1 MTEAADPLFLARRIA
16 ALAQERRAADAVL
29 LDVRALVD
37 YTDFFLVVSGMSS
50 RQNLAIAE
58 HIVKTL
64 KGEKR
69 FAISKSGL
77 DSGSWVCLDLG
88 SVVVHVFDPETRVR
102 YDLELLWADAPRID
116 PEGTESVP
124 APVPAGSSAAPVVSE
139 PVAAAAPASF
149 ATPTDSDEAKP
160 KRRRRTVRTAAV
172 EDADAENAPDS
183 ERPPEDVEPAEEVPD
198 PAPRRRKVKAAV
210 EAPPP
215 AAKPAKPVKPTKAD
229 ADEAPAVP
237 RRKSAAASA
246 PKPSATAS
254 PKRKT
259 APPSPKK
266 SFGPAPKLSSKYAP
280 PRRPPKNRNK

>member
-1 MTEAADPLFLARRIA
+1 MTEATDPLLLARRIA
-16 ALAQERRAADAVL
+16 ALAKERRAADAVL

-37 YTDFFLVVSGMSS
+37 YTDFFLIVSGQSS

-69 FAISKSGL
+69 FALSKSGL

-116 PEGTESVP
+116 PEGTEPVP
-124 APVPAGSSAAPVVSE
+124 APVPAGSAATPTTASE
-139 PVAAAAPASF
+139 PVAAASPASPEKP
-149 ATPTDSDEAKP
+149 AESEEGKP

-183 ERPPEDVEPAEEVPD
+183 DRPPETDVEPADEVPA
-198 PAPRRRKVKAAV
+198 PAPRRRKVNAAV
-210 EAPPP
+210 VAPPP
-215 AAKPAKPVKPTKAD
+215 AAKPAKPTKAV
-229 ADEAPAVP
+229 ADEVPASL
-237 RRKSAAASA
+237 RRKSAAVAPASKPAAA
-246 PKPSATAS
+246 PA
-254 PKRKT
+254 
-259 APPSPKK
+259 KK
-266 SFGPAPKLSSKYAP
+266 NAVAPAPKKAFSPAPKRTSKYSP